1 MDTQTIAVVEY
12 YERSIYMDKTSAF
25 DLFKEEIDSLCE
37 DTESPCTKGDLL
49 EAMKRV
55 FELLHDLN
63 QD

>member
-1 MDTQTIAVVEY
+1 
-12 YERSIYMDKTSAF
+12 MDKTSAF